1 MFYIGSV
8 VWAREGGEGIL
19 ANIEHSR
26 LFRGC
31 DYRDYKMIEWPLM
44 YFVLCRVGRLIN
56 GKYLDIL
63 LKEINN

>member
-44 YFVLCRVGRLIN
+44 YFVLCRQ
-56 GKYLDIL
+56 YIL
-63 LKEINN
+63 GDLSMVNIWIYC